1 VRPPALAVE
10 GLRVVYGGREVLH
23 GVDLEVPPGQL
34 LAVVGPNGAGKS
46 TLMRALTGL
55 VPAAAGR
62 VTVDGRPL
70 ARLSRRE
77 LARSVGYVPQ
87 ADGRSLPFSVRSF
100 VEMGRYPHLGRWGSL
115 QAADLEAVGWALE
128 VTGTAHLSD
137 RALDTLSGG
146 ERQLV
151 SIAAALAQG
160 ASTLLLDEPTSFLDY
175 RHQVEVGALLER
187 LHVEPGLTIV
197 TVSHDLNTSLAA
209 ADAVLA
215 LREGRVAF
223 HGPPRDILEPA
234 TLEAIYDV
242 ELRLATWPGCDLPL
256 VLPRTGGR

>member
-1 VRPPALAVE
+1 VSRTALAVE
-10 GLRVVYGGREVLH
+10 GLRIVYEGREVLH
-23 GVDLEVPPGQL
+23 GVDLEVPAGQL

-46 TLMRALTGL
+46 TLLRALTGL

-62 VTVDGRPL
+62 VVVDGRPL
-70 ARLSRRE
+70 GRWSRRE
-77 LARSVGYVPQ
+77 LARRVGYVPQ

-115 QAADLEAVGWALE
+115 KAADLEAVQWALV
-128 VTGTAHLSD
+128 VTGTAHLSE

-146 ERQLV
+146 DRQLV
-151 SIAAALAQG
+151 SISAALAQG

-175 RHQVEVGALLER
+175 RHQVEVIALLER

-197 TVSHDLNTSLAA
+197 AVSHDLNASLAA

-215 LREGRVAF
+215 LRDGRVAF
-223 HGPPRDILEPA
+223 HGPPRAILEPA
-234 TLEAIYDV
+234 TLRAIYDV
-242 ELRLATWPGCDLPL
+242 ELRLASWPGSELPL
-256 VLPRTGGR
+256 VLPRGGGR